1 MNGEAEHSVAGGEA
15 AQVTTDA
22 LPAATNGEPFFQR
35 PDALSFSLTTAV
47 ALAVYCV
54 TLAPE
59 VTLEFSGMGGDDF

>member
-1 MNGEAEHSVAGGEA
+1 
-15 AQVTTDA
+15 
-22 LPAATNGEPFFQR
+22 L
-35 PDALSFSLTTAV
+35 